1 MSAVD
6 EYDWKNRIEDVGE
19 IVGCTFSVY
28 YGPWIAIKTKEWEYH
43 CCCKPTFAVGEG
55 TLSVTKESV
64 DSGER
69 YSHLCN
75 DPRVVFMYLF
85 LCKKYFAHKKI
96 KEIPIPTMEQAIEW
110 LQEADVPIRWNLYEK
125 GSYNKGGM
133 TEKQRKFLYGY

>member
-1 MSAVD
+1 MSVVN

-43 CCCKPTFAVGEG
+43 CCCKPTFAVGQG

-69 YSHLCN
+69 YSHL
-75 DPRVVFMYLF
+75 VMTHELF
-85 LCKKYFAHKKI
+85 LCICFYAKNTLPTKKLKKF
-96 KEIPIPTMEQAIEW
+96 
-110 LQEADVPIRWNLYEK
+110 LSRRWNRLSNGCK
-125 GSYNKGGM
+125 KPMFQLDGTFMKKAIIIRA
-133 TEKQRKFLYGY
+133 T